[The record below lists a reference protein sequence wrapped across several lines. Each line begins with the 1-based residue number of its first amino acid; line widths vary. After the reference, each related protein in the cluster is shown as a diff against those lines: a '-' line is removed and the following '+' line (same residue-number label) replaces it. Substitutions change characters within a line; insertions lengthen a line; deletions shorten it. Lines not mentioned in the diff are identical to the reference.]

1 MEKQE
6 QDYVFG
12 ANIIE
17 SLTTGMYQDSK
28 VIYREYIQNAC
39 DQIDKAVAEELLQAN
54 EGKIE
59 IWLEPQSNR
68 TVVIRDN
75 ATGIPEGDFRRA
87 LGNIA
92 DSDKKIGKDKGF
104 RGIGRLCGLAYC
116 EELVFES
123 KAKGES
129 IISIMRCNAKE
140 MRDLITEHNRGNKQE
155 ADSVLKKVFHFERKK
170 DGEIDDHYF
179 QVSLKNINEE
189 NMDLLD
195 AREIEAY
202 LSFVAPVPYQN
213 IFPFRKKIRDHAQS
227 KGSKIDEYCVKLDGK
242 QIFKGY
248 TDRIKEQYEPE
259 EIFNIAFKDLFD
271 KDGNLLAW
279 LWVGISKFRGALP
292 KNTPMRSIRL
302 RKHNIQ
308 IGNEDTLQRFFVEDR
323 GHSYFVGEIFA
334 VASELIPN
342 SQRDYFNENP
352 TRQEFQNLLKE
363 FFRDELQRIYKSAS
377 MVNSGI
383 KNVNTYEKKK
393 TEFISKEKLGKFVSK
408 EQKNDEHAYLE
419 ELREKAEKA
428 QKDIEKIEKQITEME
443 DRFSGQ
449 VISLVIEKTR
459 LDSKIKPTALP
470 QEKTFQKKRTDKLSG
485 KFNSKEL
492 QIIERIFE
500 IIHSSIID
508 TKTADKLVDD
518 IMKGLVKGL
527 KK

>member
-1 MEKQE
+1 MENQKH
-6 QDYVFG
+6 DYVFG

-17 SLTTGMYQDSK
+17 NLTTGMYKDSK

-39 DQIDKAVAEELLQAN
+39 DQIDKAVAEGLLQAN

-59 IWLEPQSNR
+59 IWLESQPNR

-75 ATGIPEGDFRRA
+75 ATGIPEADFRRV

-92 DSDKKIGKDKGF
+92 DSDKEISKDKGF

-116 EELVFES
+116 KELVFES

-129 IISIMRCNAKE
+129 TISIMCCNAQE

-155 ADSVLKKVFHFERKK
+155 ATSVLKKVFHFERKN

-189 NMDLLD
+189 NTDLLD
-195 AREIEAY
+195 ATEIEAY

-213 IFPFRKKIRDHAQS
+213 IFPFRKKFRDYAQS
-227 KGSKIDEYCVKLDGK
+227 KGLKIDEYTIKLNAK

-248 TDRIKEQYEPE
+248 TDKIKEQYEPD
-259 EIFNIAFKDLFD
+259 EIFDVAFKDLFD
-271 KDGNLLAW
+271 KNGNLLAW

-292 KNTPMRSIRL
+292 KYTPMRSIRL

-323 GHSYFVGEIFA
+323 GHSYFIGEIFA
-334 VASELIPN
+334 VAPELIPN

-352 TRQEFQNLLKE
+352 TRQEFQNVLE
-363 FFRDELQRIYKSAS
+363 EYFRDELQRVYKNAS
-377 MVNSGI
+377 IVNSRI
-383 KNVNTYEKKK
+383 KKITAYEAKK
-393 TEFISKEKLGKFVSK
+393 TEFNSKEKSGKFINEKQMEAERV
-408 EQKNDEHAYLE
+408 QLE

-428 QKDIEKIEKQITEME
+428 EKEIEKIEEKTKE
-443 DRFSGQ
+443 DNGFFGQ
-449 VISLVIEKTR
+449 VI
-459 LDSKIKPTALP
+459 DKIKKENRIKPSP
-470 QEKTFQKKRTDKLSG
+470 PPVQHPIRKRLTDKLG
-485 KFNSKEL
+485 KFTSKEKK
-492 QIIERIFE
+492 IIEKIFE
-500 IIHSSIID
+500 IIHSVID
-508 TKTADKLVDD
+508 NEIADKL
-518 IMKGLVKGL
+518 IEEIIKALKKGLR
-527 KK
+527 

>member
-1 MEKQE
+1 MKNQDH
-6 QDYVFG
+6 DYVFG

-17 SLTTGMYQDSK
+17 NLTTGMYQDSK
-28 VIYREYIQNAC
+28 IIYREYIQNAC
-39 DQIDKAVAEELLQAN
+39 DQIDKAVAEGLLQAN

-59 IWLEPQSNR
+59 IWLESQQNR

-75 ATGIPEGDFRRA
+75 ATGIPKANFCRV

-92 DSDKKIGKDKGF
+92 DSDKKISEDKGF

-116 EELVFES
+116 KELVFES
-123 KAKGES
+123 KAKGENT
-129 IISIMRCNAKE
+129 ISIMRCNAKE

-155 ADSVLKKVFHFERKK
+155 AASVLKKVFHFEQKN
-170 DGEIDDHYF
+170 DEEIDDHYF
-179 QVSLKNINEE
+179 QVSLNNINEE
-189 NMDLLD
+189 NTDLLD
-195 AREIEAY
+195 ARKIEAY

-227 KGSKIDEYCVKLDGK
+227 KGLKIDEYCVKLDGK

-248 TDRIKEQYEPE
+248 TDRIKEQYEPG

-279 LWVGISKFRGALP
+279 LWVGISQFRGSLP
-292 KNTPMRSIRL
+292 KNTQMRSIRL

-308 IGNEDTLQRFFVEDR
+308 IGTEDTLQQFFVEDR

-352 TRQEFQNLLKE
+352 TRQEFQNVLEE
-363 FFRDELQRIYKSAS
+363 FFRDELQCIYKKAS
-377 MVNSGI
+377 DVNSGI
-383 KNVNTYEKKK
+383 KKVNNYENKKA
-393 TEFISKEKLGKFVSK
+393 EFTSKERSGKFVSEK
-408 EQKNDEHAYLE
+408 QKNDEHAYLE

-428 QKDIEKIEKQITEME
+428 QKDFEKIEKQATEMN
-443 DRFSGQ
+443 DKFSGQ
-449 VISLVIEKTR
+449 VIGQVIEKAKQN
-459 LDSKIKPTALP
+459 SKIKPTSLP
-470 QEKTFQKKRTDKLSG
+470 PVKPIQKKRTDKLG
-485 KFNSKEL
+485 KFNSKER

-500 IIHSSIID
+500 IIHYSIID
-508 TKTADKLVDD
+508 TETADKLIDD
-518 IMKGLVKGL
+518 IMKGLAKGL

>member
-1 MEKQE
+1 
-6 QDYVFG
+6 
-12 ANIIE
+12 
-17 SLTTGMYQDSK
+17 L
-28 VIYREYIQNAC
+28 
-39 DQIDKAVAEELLQAN
+39 
-54 EGKIE
+54 
-59 IWLEPQSNR
+59 
-68 TVVIRDN
+68 
-75 ATGIPEGDFRRA
+75 
-87 LGNIA
+87 
-92 DSDKKIGKDKGF
+92 
-104 RGIGRLCGLAYC
+104 
-116 EELVFES
+116 
-123 KAKGES
+123 
-129 IISIMRCNAKE
+129 
-140 MRDLITEHNRGNKQE
+140 NK
-155 ADSVLKKVFHFERKK
+155 KK
-170 DGEIDDHYF
+170 DGEINDHYF

-189 NMDLLD
+189 NTDLLD
-195 AREIEAY
+195 AGEIEAY
-202 LSFVAPVPYQN
+202 LSFVAPVPYPN
-213 IFPFRKKIRDHAQS
+213 IFPFRKKIKDHAQS
-227 KGSKIDEYCVKLDGK
+227 KELKIDEYHVELNGK
-242 QIFKGY
+242 DIFKGY
-248 TDRIKEQYEPE
+248 TDKIKGQYEPE

-352 TRQEFQNLLKE
+352 TRQEFQNVLKE

-470 QEKTFQKKRTDKLSG
+470 QEKPIQKKRTDKLLG
-485 KFNSKEL
+485 KYNSKEL
-492 QIIERIFE
+492 QIIGRIFE

-508 TKTADKLVDD
+508 TKTADKLIDD
-518 IMKGLVKGL
+518 IMKGLAKGVRS
-527 KK
+527 K